1 MNRHLEINFWI
12 KSTMQG
18 YFDLVKL
25 ETEDSHILFC
35 SNLPKVYRG
44 LKQLLNL
51 GRKEGFDLYENIVT
65 EDDKVAVQVAFWFDD
80 DDLNNETDLLK
91 VKDQIIEYYQHHF
104 LNWVNNPNRFKNR
117 YGIYRIE
124 TKLK

>member
-25 ETEDSHILFC
+25 ETEDSHILFD
-35 SNLPKVYRG
+35 SSTTKVYRG

-65 EDDKVAVQVAFWFDD
+65 EDDKVAVQVVFWFDD

-91 VKDQIIEYYQHHF
+91 VKDQIIEYQKY
-104 LNWVNNPNRFKNR
+104 VI
-117 YGIYRIE
+117 G
-124 TKLK
+124 LKR